1 MQRSSSAFSNLCLV
15 SWVMALACSFSDQ
28 FCGVK
33 NKDMLHQLTLLL
45 PFQSN
50 FDLSCTGSRLQHL
63 MGSTTMRKRAS
74 ARRHLFACTK
84 VFTTLVHDVDGMRTI
99 FDHRL
104 SQGRKRKAFWYW
116 SLVHDLSRVLLT
128 NYYHGFSC
136 CENRFLPAEEKD
148 DCQED
153 NVVNRQAGMLWVRK
167 LICKWG

>member
-1 MQRSSSAFSNLCLV
+1 
-15 SWVMALACSFSDQ
+15 MALACPFSSQ

-33 NKDMLHQLTLLL
+33 DILHQLTLYL

-84 VFTTLVHDVDGMRTI
+84 VYTTLVFTVDELRAI
-99 FDHRL
+99 FDHHLL
-104 SQGRKRKAFWYW
+104 SQGGKEKWKAFWNW
-116 SLVHDLSRVLLT
+116 DLINEFTSVLLN
-128 NYYHGFSC
+128 NYYRPYIY
-136 CENRFLPAEEKD
+136 RFWPAEGTD
-148 DCQED
+148 DCEEE
-153 NVVNRQAGMLWVRK
+153 NAVNRQAGMLWVRK

>member
-1 MQRSSSAFSNLCLV
+1 MSFSHD
-15 SWVMALACSFSDQ
+15 MALACPFSEE

-33 NKDMLHQLTLLL
+33 DILHQLTLYL
-45 PFQSN
+45 PFQGN

-74 ARRHLFACTK
+74 GRRHLFACTK
-84 VFTTLVHDVDGMRTI
+84 VYTTLVHDVNDMRAI

-104 SQGRKRKAFWYW
+104 VQGRKRKVFWYW

-128 NYYHGFSC
+128 NYYHGRSC

-148 DCQED
+148 DCEEA
-153 NVVNRQAGMLWVRK
+153 NAVNRQAGMLWVTRK
-167 LICKWG
+167 LICK